1 MRIAFMHNLRV
12 SNTEDEAEFD
22 TSSTVQAIIDALK
35 RLGHEVDVVEVSGTR
50 FGSGRKRTATRSSR
64 SLPTRAKAASTS
76 PGEPRCSACFRP
88 SRPANRSSK
97 RSSPTTCPA
106 GAGFR
111 TRTRART
118 TSTCAA
124 SRASRSSTARNS
136 SRTTAPSGRLREALV
151 GLQREFLDVEVE
163 VGFDRRVYGGKRRRD
178 RHVFRVVGVLD
189 QKTSDY
195 HLYMTNVPATRL
207 QAADIAETY
216 RLRWQIELLFK
227 ELKQH
232 YRLDQLPSAKKPVVE
247 TLIFAAILT
256 LVASHA
262 LLDALR
268 RRLPT
273 GRTIPP
279 LRWAAVFDAM
289 APMLLTMVIDAVT
302 YRRAPT
308 DPWMLLLAQ
317 AVDPNLARPSALAER
332 ICYAH

>member
-1 MRIAFMHNLRV
+1 
-12 SNTEDEAEFD
+12 
-22 TSSTVQAIIDALK
+22 
-35 RLGHEVDVVEVSGTR
+35 
-50 FGSGRKRTATRSSR
+50 
-64 SLPTRAKAASTS
+64 
-76 PGEPRCSACFRP
+76 
-88 SRPANRSSK
+88 
-97 RSSPTTCPA
+97 
-106 GAGFR
+106 
-111 TRTRART
+111 
-118 TSTCAA
+118 
-124 SRASRSSTARNS
+124 
-136 SRTTAPSGRLREALV
+136 
-151 GLQREFLDVEVE
+151 
-163 VGFDRRVYGGKRRRD
+163 
-178 RHVFRVVGVLD
+178 
-189 QKTSDY
+189 
-195 HLYMTNVPATRL
+195 MTNVPATRL